1 MVPASDSFRAIRY
14 PKTPRNWDQRFLYLA
29 ASVASWSKDPS
40 TKVGAVAI
48 RDRRIL
54 ATAYNG
60 LPAGIL
66 DSPDRL
72 NNREIRLA
80 LTIHAESNLLTHAA
94 RHGVCLTGSTVA
106 IYPLMAC
113 SNCAV
118 LLIQAGIER
127 VIVPDFVEPMR
138 WADSFNRARQAF
150 LEAGVA
156 VERLP
161 IEGPLNVAAASN
173 PDRDDTDETDEASL
187 RLV

>member
-1 MVPASDSFRAIRY
+1 
-14 PKTPRNWDQRFLYLA
+14 
-29 ASVASWSKDPS
+29 
-40 TKVGAVAI
+40 
-48 RDRRIL
+48 
-54 ATAYNG
+54 
-60 LPAGIL
+60 
-66 DSPDRL
+66 
-72 NNREIRLA
+72 
-80 LTIHAESNLLTHAA
+80 
-94 RHGVCLTGSTVA
+94 
-106 IYPLMAC
+106 MAC

-156 VERLP
+156 VERLA

-173 PDRDDTDETDEASL
+173 PDRDDLEETDEVSL